1 MTLDRFHPA
10 VASWFEAAL
19 GAPTPCQTQ
28 AWDAVAAGRH
38 TLIAA
43 PTGSGKTLAG
53 FLSAI
58 DALVRESRRA
68 PLPDATRVVYVSPL
82 KALGN
87 DVHKNLEVP
96 LAGIDRALAGAGE
109 PGSGIRAM
117 VRTGDTP
124 GAARE
129 AMRRQPP
136 HILVTTP
143 ESLYILLTSEGGRAM
158 LASAGTVI
166 VDEIHAVAGNKRGA
180 HLALS
185 LERLDALAGR
195 PLTRIGL
202 SATQRPIGTVA
213 HFLTGCDEAGRP
225 RGCTVVDTGH
235 RRERDLA
242 LELPESP
249 LEAVMSG
256 EVWGE
261 VYRRLCAL
269 IEAHRTT
276 LVFVNTRRM
285 AERVARA
292 LTESLGEEHVT
303 SHHGSLSRERRLAAE
318 QRLKAGDLKV
328 LVATASL
335 ELGIDIGDV
344 DLVCQLGSTRSVA
357 TFLQRAGRSGHAV
370 SGTPKARLFPLTR
383 DELVECAAV
392 LDAIR
397 RGELDR
403 LHVPSHPL
411 DVLAQ
416 QAVAMVAAEDWSEEG
431 LLATVRSAWP
441 YRDLTGERWR
451 ALLAMLAGGFATR
464 RGRRAAYLHRDV
476 IHGALRARRGA
487 RLTAMTSGGAIP
499 DNADYDVVLEPHG
512 TRLGSLNEDFAIES
526 LPGDV
531 FQLGNTSWRILRI
544 ERGAVR
550 VEDAQGLPP
559 NIPFWFGEAP
569 GRTAELSESVCDLL
583 GWLGRRL
590 DAAGGG
596 AVGIE
601 AEAVGVGNGTAG
613 AKAGASGARV
623 GTIGT
628 GIGVG
633 VGGGTVG
640 TGTGATNAGAD
651 TTGATGAEPGTADV
665 GADATGTA
673 GAGATAPQT
682 RARLARE
689 LAARTGIG
697 AEAGAQ
703 IVDYLCAGHAAL
715 GALPDRDT
723 VVLERFFDESGG
735 MQLVIHSR
743 FGSRLNRA
751 WGLALRKRFCRKFN
765 FELQAAATED
775 AIVLSLGESH
785 SFALDEVARYLSPET
800 VRDVL
805 TQALLD
811 APMFDVRWRWNANVS
826 LAIPRFRG
834 GSKVPPQIQ
843 RMQAEDLVAAV
854 FPDQIACAE
863 NLSGPREIPDHP
875 LVEQTIADAL
885 TEAMDV
891 EGLEALLA
899 RLAGGEIRVVA
910 RDLTEPSPLAAEVL
924 DARPYAFLDDAP
936 LEERRT
942 RAVSM
947 RRALD
952 PESAADVG
960 RLDPEAIERV
970 CEEAWPEAATP
981 DELHDALVVLG
992 FATAAE
998 GVAGRLAHLAG
1009 AAGRGAGRSTIP
1021 AGAARRM
1028 AGRPENPAG
1037 TAERAA
1043 GGPADPAGITDGV
1056 AGRSMNPA
1064 IAAGAGAGRSTVPAS
1079 MSEAMAKRSAGS
1091 LSIAEA
1097 TVKRSA
1103 DPAGIAETAAG
1114 RRPADLANPTDTVP
1128 ERPANLADAARRIA
1142 NGERPGWSAHFDALV
1157 ASGRATRFRP
1167 PRGGPVLWCA
1177 AERLALLEA
1186 ALGAGRADPPLAL
1199 PEELRAVPARDA
1211 ALGELLRAR
1220 LGCLGPVT
1228 AARLAHDLGLAPVD
1242 VEVALVALEAEGC
1255 VLRGRFT
1262 DGAASTE
1269 WCDRRL
1275 LARIHR
1281 YTLRRL
1287 RREIEPATRAEFM
1300 RFLFDW
1306 QGVRPDDRRQGYEA
1320 LAAVAAELEGFAAPA
1335 AAWEAEILPARI
1347 ADFAPEMLDRLC
1359 LAGRASWA
1367 RPAPPNRETPGR
1379 SFGPIRS
1386 TPIALLSRRHAPLW
1400 LAPGAGEAGEA
1411 AESSPGPRRD
1421 DARTARTIQ
1430 LWKRDRTI
1438 GDGIHGRTPRFP
1450 ETARHAPVPGN
1461 GASLRAG
1468 AFLRDGASL
1477 RDADVPPA
1485 SPHSPGPRD
1494 AHGLGSAGVPSAPS
1508 FHGTRDASV
1517 PANAGVPPTPS
1528 LRGTHEASVPGDTDV
1543 RAASSP
1549 SPGPR
1554 DAHAIGSTGAA
1565 PPASL
1570 SPGARNVL
1578 SCLRT
1583 RGASFFDDLL
1593 AATGARAPDAAAALG
1608 ELITHGLVS
1617 ADGFAGLRAF
1627 TGASARRLRAVAEA
1641 GRWACVPRRTAGT
1654 AGAAGAA
1661 GATGS
1666 ETDGIGED
1674 GAETI
1679 ARTLLRRYGIVFKT
1693 LLAHESPTVPWRDL
1707 LRVLRRLEARGEIRG
1722 GRFVAGFT
1730 GEQYALPEA
1739 VETLRRVRRA
1749 PADGAVVALGAAD
1762 PLNLT
1767 GIVTLG
1773 ERIPATA
1780 STRIAFRDGVPVA
1793 TLTGARKFDSLE
1805 SQTPEQEW
1813 AARNALLRRR
1823 MPAFSAQP
1831 VQTV

>member
-10 VASWFEAAL
+10 VASWFETAL

-28 AWDAVAAGRH
+28 AWEAVAGGRH

-53 FLSAI
+53 FLTAI
-58 DALVRESRRA
+58 DALVRDSRRA

-96 LAGIDRALAGAGE
+96 LAGIDRALAEAGE

-124 GAARE
+124 DAARE

-158 LASAGTVI
+158 LAGAGTAI

-202 SATQRPIGTVA
+202 SATQRPIETVA
-213 HFLTGCDEAGRP
+213 HFLTGCDETGRP
-225 RGCTVVDTGH
+225 HECTVVDTGH

-344 DLVCQLGSTRSVA
+344 DLVCQLGSTRSIA

-370 SGTPKARLFPLTR
+370 GGTPKARLFPLTR
-383 DELVECAAV
+383 DELVECAAI
-392 LDAIR
+392 LDAVR

-416 QAVAMVAAEDWSEEG
+416 QAVAMVAAEDWSEEA
-431 LLATVRSAWP
+431 LLATVRRAWP
-441 YRDLTGERWR
+441 YRNLTGERWR

-464 RGRRAAYLHRDV
+464 RGRRSAYLHRDV
-476 IHGALRARRGA
+476 INGALRARRGA

-512 TRLGSLNEDFAIES
+512 TRLGTLNEDFAIES

-590 DAAGGG
+590 DGAGD
-596 AVGIE
+596 
-601 AEAVGVGNGTAG
+601 GTAG
-613 AKAGASGARV
+613 AEAAGVGA
-623 GTIGT
+623 TGT
-628 GIGVG
+628 GM
-633 VGGGTVG
+633 VGGGTTEAGTVG
-640 TGTGATNAGAD
+640 DGMVGG
-651 TTGATGAEPGTADV
+651 GATGA
-665 GADATGTA
+665 AT
-673 GAGATAPQT
+673 PET
-682 RARLARE
+682 RAQLARE
-689 LAARTGIG
+689 LTARAGIG
-697 AEAGAQ
+697 ADAGAQ

-735 MQLVIHSR
+735 MQLVIHAR

-785 SFALDEVARYLSPET
+785 SFALEEVCRYLSPET

-805 TQALLD
+805 IQALLD

-834 GSKVPPQIQ
+834 GSKVPPNIQ

-891 EGLEALLA
+891 EGLEALVA
-899 RLAGGEIRVVA
+899 RLADGEIRVVA

-960 RLDPEAIERV
+960 RLDPGAIERV
-970 CEEAWPEAATP
+970 REEAWPEAATP

-992 FATAAE
+992 FATATE
-998 GVAGRLAHLAG
+998 GVAGRLADSANDTD
-1009 AAGRGAGRSTIP
+1009 AAPG
-1021 AGAARRM
+1021 
-1028 AGRPENPAG
+1028 
-1037 TAERAA
+1037 
-1043 GGPADPAGITDGV
+1043 
-1056 AGRSMNPA
+1056 
-1064 IAAGAGAGRSTVPAS
+1064 
-1079 MSEAMAKRSAGS
+1079 
-1091 LSIAEA
+1091 
-1097 TVKRSA
+1097 
-1103 DPAGIAETAAG
+1103 
-1114 RRPADLANPTDTVP
+1114 
-1128 ERPANLADAARRIA
+1128 RPANLADAARRIA
-1142 NGERPGWSAHFDALV
+1142 NGERPGWSACFDALV

-1177 AERLALLEA
+1177 AERLASIES
-1186 ALGAGRADPPLAL
+1186 ALGAGRADPPLVL
-1199 PEELRAVPARDA
+1199 PEELRDAPGRDA
-1211 ALGELLRAR
+1211 ALAELLRAR
-1220 LGCLGPVT
+1220 FGCLGPVT
-1228 AARLAHDLGLAPVD
+1228 AARLARDLGLAPVD

-1262 DGAASTE
+1262 ESAASTE

-1281 YTLRRL
+1281 YTLGRL
-1287 RREIEPATRAEFM
+1287 RREIEPATRAELM

-1306 QGVRPDDRRQGYEA
+1306 QRVRPDDRRQGYEA

-1367 RPAPPNRETPGR
+1367 RPAPPSRETPGR

-1400 LAPGAGEAGEA
+1400 LAPAAGEAGGT
-1411 AESSPGPRRD
+1411 AESSPGPGATTP
-1421 DARTARTIQ
+1421 ARP
-1430 LWKRDRTI
+1430 
-1438 GDGIHGRTPRFP
+1438 GRPDS
-1450 ETARHAPVPGN
+1450 GN
-1461 GASLRAG
+1461 GAEPSAASIRARNAPMPGNTG
-1468 AFLRDGASL
+1468 A
-1477 RDADVPPA
+1477 PHA
-1485 SPHSPGPRD
+1485 SPARSPDTRIP
-1494 AHGLGSAGVPSAPS
+1494 GSAGV
-1508 FHGTRDASV
+1508 
-1517 PANAGVPPTPS
+1517 
-1528 LRGTHEASVPGDTDV
+1528 
-1543 RAASSP
+1543 
-1549 SPGPR
+1549 
-1554 DAHAIGSTGAA
+1554 

-1578 SCLRT
+1578 SYLRT

-1593 AATGARAPDAAAALG
+1593 AGTGARAPDAAAALG

-1627 TGASARRLRAVAEA
+1627 TGASARRLHAVAEA
-1641 GRWACVPRRTAGT
+1641 GRWACAPRRAAGVAGT
-1654 AGAAGAA
+1654 
-1661 GATGS
+1661 
-1666 ETDGIGED
+1666 ETDGVGED

-1693 LLAHESPTVPWRDL
+1693 LLARESLTVPWRDL

-1749 PADGAVVALGAAD
+1749 PADGAVVALSAAD

-1773 ERIPATA
+1773 DRIPATA
-1780 STRIAFRDGVPVA
+1780 STRIAFRDGAPVA
-1793 TLTGARKFDSLE
+1793 TLTGTRKFDSLE
-1805 SQTPEQEW
+1805 SQAPEQEW
-1813 AARNALLRRR
+1813 TARNALLHRR
-1823 MPAFSAQP
+1823 MPTLPSRS
-1831 VQTV
+1831 V

>member
-1 MTLDRFHPA
+1 M
-10 VASWFEAAL
+10 
-19 GAPTPCQTQ
+19 
-28 AWDAVAAGRH
+28 
-38 TLIAA
+38 
-43 PTGSGKTLAG
+43 
-53 FLSAI
+53 
-58 DALVRESRRA
+58 
-68 PLPDATRVVYVSPL
+68 
-82 KALGN
+82 
-87 DVHKNLEVP
+87 
-96 LAGIDRALAGAGE
+96 
-109 PGSGIRAM
+109 
-117 VRTGDTP
+117 
-124 GAARE
+124 
-129 AMRRQPP
+129 
-136 HILVTTP
+136 
-143 ESLYILLTSEGGRAM
+143 
-158 LASAGTVI
+158 
-166 VDEIHAVAGNKRGA
+166 
-180 HLALS
+180 
-185 LERLDALAGR
+185 
-195 PLTRIGL
+195 
-202 SATQRPIGTVA
+202 
-213 HFLTGCDEAGRP
+213 
-225 RGCTVVDTGH
+225 
-235 RRERDLA
+235 
-242 LELPESP
+242 
-249 LEAVMSG
+249 
-256 EVWGE
+256 
-261 VYRRLCAL
+261 
-269 IEAHRTT
+269 
-276 LVFVNTRRM
+276 
-285 AERVARA
+285 
-292 LTESLGEEHVT
+292 
-303 SHHGSLSRERRLAAE
+303 
-318 QRLKAGDLKV
+318 
-328 LVATASL
+328 
-335 ELGIDIGDV
+335 
-344 DLVCQLGSTRSVA
+344 
-357 TFLQRAGRSGHAV
+357 
-370 SGTPKARLFPLTR
+370 
-383 DELVECAAV
+383 
-392 LDAIR
+392 
-397 RGELDR
+397 
-403 LHVPSHPL
+403 
-411 DVLAQ
+411 
-416 QAVAMVAAEDWSEEG
+416 
-431 LLATVRSAWP
+431 
-441 YRDLTGERWR
+441 
-451 ALLAMLAGGFATR
+451 
-464 RGRRAAYLHRDV
+464 
-476 IHGALRARRGA
+476 
-487 RLTAMTSGGAIP
+487 
-499 DNADYDVVLEPHG
+499 
-512 TRLGSLNEDFAIES
+512 
-526 LPGDV
+526 
-531 FQLGNTSWRILRI
+531 
-544 ERGAVR
+544 
-550 VEDAQGLPP
+550 
-559 NIPFWFGEAP
+559 
-569 GRTAELSESVCDLL
+569 
-583 GWLGRRL
+583 
-590 DAAGGG
+590 
-596 AVGIE
+596 
-601 AEAVGVGNGTAG
+601 AG
-613 AKAGASGARV
+613 AKVGASGARVGAV

-651 TTGATGAEPGTADV
+651 TTGATGAEPGTADA
-665 GADATGTA
+665 GADTTGTA
-673 GAGATAPQT
+673 RTGAATPQT
-682 RARLARE
+682 RARLARD
-689 LAARTGIG
+689 LTTRSGIG

-970 CEEAWPEAATP
+970 CEEAWPEATTP

-1009 AAGRGAGRSTIP
+1009 TAGRGAGRPAIP

-1028 AGRPENPAG
+1028 AGRPAGPAG

-1091 LSIAEA
+1091 VSITEA

-1103 DPAGIAETAAG
+1103 DPTGIAETAAD
-1114 RRPADLANPTDTVP
+1114 RRPADLANATDTVP
-1128 ERPANLADAARRIA
+1128 ERPANLVDAARRIA

-1186 ALGAGRADPPLAL
+1186 VLGAGRADPPLAL
-1199 PEELRAVPARDA
+1199 PEELRAAPARDA

-1400 LAPGAGEAGEA
+1400 LAPAAGEAGEA
-1411 AESSPGPRRD
+1411 AESSPGPGAMTP
-1421 DARTARTIQ
+1421 ARPGRSNSGNGTGPSATAST
-1430 LWKRDRTI
+1430 
-1438 GDGIHGRTPRFP
+1438 G
-1450 ETARHAPVPGN
+1450 ARHAPVPGN
-1461 GASLRAG
+1461 GASLR
-1468 AFLRDGASL
+1468 
-1477 RDADVPPA
+1477 PA
-1485 SPHSPGPRD
+1485 SP
-1494 AHGLGSAGVPSAPS
+1494 
-1508 FHGTRDASV
+1508 
-1517 PANAGVPPTPS
+1517 
-1528 LRGTHEASVPGDTDV
+1528 
-1543 RAASSP
+1543 P

-1627 TGASARRLRAVAEA
+1627 TGASARRLRAVTEA
-1641 GRWACVPRRTAGT
+1641 GRWACVPRRTAGA

-1661 GATGS
+1661 GT

-1693 LLAHESPTVPWRDL
+1693 LLARESPTVPWRDL

-1813 AARNALLRRR
+1813 ATRNALLRRR
-1823 MPAFSAQP
+1823 MPAFSARP
-1831 VQTV
+1831 A

>member
-1 MTLDRFHPA
+1 MRHVTLARFHPA
-10 VASWFEAAL
+10 VASWFETAL

-28 AWDAVAAGRH
+28 AWEAVAAGRH
-38 TLIAA
+38 ALIAA

-53 FLSAI
+53 FLTAI
-58 DALVRESRRA
+58 DTLVRDSRRA

-87 DVHKNLEVP
+87 DVHKNLETP
-96 LAGIDRALAGAGE
+96 LAGIDRTLADAGE

-158 LASAGTVI
+158 LAGAGTVI

-202 SATQRPIGTVA
+202 SATQRPIETVA

-225 RGCTVVDTGH
+225 RECTVVDTGH

-292 LTESLGEEHVT
+292 LTDSLGEEHVT
-303 SHHGSLSRERRLAAE
+303 SHHGSLARERRLAAE

-344 DLVCQLGSTRSVA
+344 DLVCQLGSTRSIA

-383 DELVECAAV
+383 DELVECAAI
-392 LDAIR
+392 LDAVR

-416 QAVAMVAAEDWSEEG
+416 QAVAMVAAEDWSEEA
-431 LLATVRSAWP
+431 LLATVRRAYP
-441 YRDLTGERWR
+441 YRNLTGERWR

-464 RGRRAAYLHRDV
+464 RGRRSAWLHRDV
-476 IHGALRARRGA
+476 VNGELRARRGA

-526 LPGDV
+526 LPGDI

-583 GWLGRRL
+583 GWLGRRF
-590 DAAGGG
+590 DAAGAEVSDGMARDGMVG
-596 AVGIE
+596 AT
-601 AEAVGVGNGTAG
+601 GV
-613 AKAGASGARV
+613 GASGTEAA
-623 GTIGT
+623 GT
-628 GIGVG
+628 GTTGAGMGEAGAVRAG
-633 VGGGTVG
+633 ATGTGMVGGGTTGAGTDETGMAG
-640 TGTGATNAGAD
+640 TGVAGAGMVGAGMVGVRTVGAG
-651 TTGATGAEPGTADV
+651 TTGAGM
-665 GADATGTA
+665 A
-673 GAGATAPQT
+673 GAAAPET

-689 LAARTGIG
+689 LAERAGVGT
-697 AEAGAQ
+697 EAGAQ

-715 GALPDRDT
+715 GALPGRDT

-785 SFALDEVARYLSPET
+785 SFALDEVCRYLSPET

-826 LAIPRFRG
+826 LAVPRFRG
-834 GSKVPPQIQ
+834 GSKVPPNIQ

-891 EGLEALLA
+891 EGLEALVA

-947 RRALD
+947 RRGLD
-952 PESAADVG
+952 PESAADIG

-970 CEEAWPEAATP
+970 REEAWPEAATP

-998 GVAGRLAHLAG
+998 GVAGRLA
-1009 AAGRGAGRSTIP
+1009 
-1021 AGAARRM
+1021 
-1028 AGRPENPAG
+1028 
-1037 TAERAA
+1037 
-1043 GGPADPAGITDGV
+1043 
-1056 AGRSMNPA
+1056 
-1064 IAAGAGAGRSTVPAS
+1064 AS
-1079 MSEAMAKRSAGS
+1079 M
-1091 LSIAEA
+1091 
-1097 TVKRSA
+1097 
-1103 DPAGIAETAAG
+1103 
-1114 RRPADLANPTDTVP
+1114 
-1128 ERPANLADAARRIA
+1128 ADAARRLA

-1186 ALGAGRADPPLAL
+1186 ALGAGRADPPLVL
-1199 PEELRAVPARDA
+1199 PEELRAAPGRDA
-1211 ALGELLRAR
+1211 ALVELLRAR
-1220 LGCLGPVT
+1220 LGCLGPAT
-1228 AARLAHDLGLAPVD
+1228 AARLARDLGLAPVD

-1262 DGAASTE
+1262 EDAASIE

-1281 YTLRRL
+1281 YTLGRL

-1300 RFLFDW
+1300 RYLFEW
-1306 QGVRPDDRRQGYEA
+1306 QQVRPDDRRQGFEA

-1335 AAWEAEILPARI
+1335 ATWEAEILPARI

-1400 LAPGAGEAGEA
+1400 LAPAAGEARGT
-1411 AESSPGPRRD
+1411 AESSTGPGAMTPGRPARPSSGNGAGPSAAASTGARNAPTPGNTGVPHPSPPPGPHD
-1421 DARTARTIQ
+1421 THI
-1430 LWKRDRTI
+1430 
-1438 GDGIHGRTPRFP
+1438 
-1450 ETARHAPVPGN
+1450 PGN
-1461 GASLRAG
+1461 GVSREDTGVSPASHSPGTRNSLKRGRTG
-1468 AFLRDGASL
+1468 AL
-1477 RDADVPPA
+1477 PA
-1485 SPHSPGPRD
+1485 SPPTPGPQ
-1494 AHGLGSAGVPSAPS
+1494 
-1508 FHGTRDASV
+1508 
-1517 PANAGVPPTPS
+1517 
-1528 LRGTHEASVPGDTDV
+1528 
-1543 RAASSP
+1543 
-1549 SPGPR
+1549 
-1554 DAHAIGSTGAA
+1554 DAHALGSTDA
-1565 PPASL
+1565 PPPSL

-1578 SCLRT
+1578 SCLRA

-1593 AATGARAPDAAAALG
+1593 AGTGARAPDAAAALG

-1627 TGASARRLRAVAEA
+1627 TGASVRRLHAVAEA
-1641 GRWACVPRRTAGT
+1641 GRWACVPRR
-1654 AGAAGAA
+1654 AAGM
-1661 GATGS
+1661 

-1674 GAETI
+1674 GPETI
-1679 ARTLLRRYGIVFKT
+1679 ARTLLRRYGVVFKT
-1693 LLAHESPTVPWRDL
+1693 LLARESLTVPWRDL

-1739 VETLRRVRRA
+1739 VETLRRVRRV
-1749 PADGAVVALGAAD
+1749 PADGAIVALSAAD

-1773 ERIPATA
+1773 DRIPATA

-1793 TLTGARKFDSLE
+1793 TLTGARKFDLLE
-1805 SQTPEQEW
+1805 SQAPEQEW
-1813 AARNALLRRR
+1813 TTRNALLRRR
-1823 MPAFSAQP
+1823 MPTLSARARIREHGWPGGATRQ
-1831 VQTV
+1831 